1 MKTKTELLNEKQIK
15 DLKIKYFEYINTKK
29 LPYVNFQL
37 KFDDCTITVYDS
49 KKVVYQGE
57 NIEKYLQLETIEI
70 KDEAGSDEVGTGD
83 YFGPVVVCAA
93 YLNEENYQF
102 AKEIKVNDS
111 KQISDETIRK
121 IAPVLMDKCSYSL
134 LILDNIK
141 YNSIHKSNNM
151 NQIKAK
157 MHNQA
162 YIHLQSKIGKLPN
175 KCIVD
180 QFTPENLYYKYIQ
193 FESTIIKNL
202 HFETKA
208 ESKYISVAV
217 ASIIARYAFLKAWD
231 KMEEYYSCRFP
242 KGAGNEV
249 DIFAKHFVGKYGKD
263 ELNKVA
269 KIHFKNTEKI
279 GL

>member
-1 MKTKTELLNEKQIK
+1 MKTKTELLNEQQIRE
-15 DLKIKYFEYINTKK
+15 LKNKYFEYISTKK

-37 KFDDCTITVYDS
+37 KLEDCTITVYES

-57 NIEKYLQLETIEI
+57 NIEQYLQLETIETI
-70 KDEAGSDEVGTGD
+70 EEAGSDEVGTGD

-93 YLNEENYQF
+93 YLNEENYQY
-102 AKEIKVNDS
+102 AKDIKVNDS
-111 KQISDETIRK
+111 KQISDDTIRK
-121 IAPVLMDKCSYSL
+121 IAPILMEKCTYSL
-134 LILDNIK
+134 LILDNVK
-141 YNSIHKSNNM
+141 YNNIHDSNNM

-162 YIHLQSKIGKLPN
+162 YLHLKNKLGQLPKN
-175 KCIVD
+175 CIVD

-193 FESTIIKNL
+193 FEPNIIRNL

-231 KMEEYYSCRFP
+231 KIEEHYQCSIP
-242 KGAGNEV
+242 KGASNEV
-249 DIFAKHFVGKYGKD
+249 DNFARKFVEKHGKE
-263 ELNKVA
+263 ELYKIA

>member
-1 MKTKTELLNEKQIK
+1 METKTELLNEKQIK
-15 DLKIKYFEYINTKK
+15 DLKIKYFDYINTKK

-37 KFDDCTITVYDS
+37 KLDDCTITVYDS

-57 NIEKYLQLETIEI
+57 NIEKYLQLKSTDTIE
-70 KDEAGSDEVGTGD
+70 EAGSDEVGTGD

-93 YLNEENYQF
+93 YLDEKNYQY
-102 AKEIKVNDS
+102 AKEIHVNDS
-111 KQISDETIRK
+111 KQLSDETIRK
-121 IAPVLMDKCSYSL
+121 IAPILMEKCIYSL

-141 YNSIHKSNNM
+141 YNDIHKSNNM
-151 NQIKAK
+151 NQIKAR

-162 YIHLQSKIGKLPN
+162 YVHLQNKIGKLPN

-180 QFTPENLYYKYIQ
+180 QFTPENLYYRYIQ
-193 FESTIIKNL
+193 FESNIIKNL

-231 KMEEYYSCRFP
+231 KMEEY
-242 KGAGNEV
+242 
-249 DIFAKHFVGKYGKD
+249 
-263 ELNKVA
+263 
-269 KIHFKNTEKI
+269 T
-279 GL
+279 

>member
-15 DLKIKYFEYINTKK
+15 ELKIKYFDYINTKK

-37 KFDDCTITVYDS
+37 KLEDCTITVYDS

-57 NIEKYLQLETIEI
+57 NIEKYLQLETIDIME
-70 KDEAGSDEVGTGD
+70 EAGSDEVGTGD

-93 YLNEENYQF
+93 YLNEDNYRY
-102 AKEIKVNDS
+102 AKKIKVNDS
-111 KQISDETIRK
+111 KQLSDETIRK
-121 IAPVLMDKCSYSL
+121 IAPVLMERCTYSL

-141 YNSIHKSNNM
+141 YNDIHKSNNM
-151 NQIKAK
+151 NQIKAR

-162 YIHLQSKIGKLPN
+162 YVHLESKIGQLPN

-193 FESTIIKNL
+193 FESNIIKNL

-208 ESKYISVAV
+208 ESKYNSVAV

-231 KMEEYYSCRFP
+231 KMEEYYGCNIP

-249 DIFAKHFVGKYGKD
+249 DIFAKNFVKKHGKD
-263 ELNKVA
+263 ELLKIA